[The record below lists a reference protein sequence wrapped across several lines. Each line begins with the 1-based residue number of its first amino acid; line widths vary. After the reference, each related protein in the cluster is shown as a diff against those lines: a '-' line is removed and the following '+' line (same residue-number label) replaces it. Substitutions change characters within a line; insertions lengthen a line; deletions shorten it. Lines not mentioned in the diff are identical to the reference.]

1 MERREKY
8 NNGLISGL
16 ALAGGEPLKRSD
28 TSLAIACAMPMFAVT
43 AVSLA
48 LVFPFAAIADQTAVQ
63 AGKGPQPPAHVRFNT
78 AFIQGSDQPPDLKAF
93 LDGASVVP
101 GTYRVDVFINRAL
114 SGRRDITFMPNP
126 ATGAIEPCLTLD
138 MLMQLGLDPQRLEG
152 ANAAQPPDACFD
164 LPARI
169 EFAHIDYQPNNLR
182 LNISVPQA
190 AMSRSA
196 KGYVPPELWDEG
208 QTAGFLNYS
217 FSGSRRSQRGQSA
230 DQYYLGLRNG
240 LNLGAWRL
248 RNESSLVYGDAQPY
262 RFRSNR
268 TFVQRDVTAFNSQ
281 LTLGEIFTDSQV
293 FDSVRFLGASLASDD
308 GMLPDSLRTYAP
320 IIRGIAETNAIV
332 EVRQNGFM
340 LYSGNVSPGPFEIS
354 DIYPSGSNGDL
365 EVTVIEADGRRRVFI
380 QAYASLPI
388 MVPEGAFRYSLAA
401 GEYDSNQVN
410 GVAPHFASGTLI
422 YGLSDRVT
430 GFGGMQMAEAYQAG
444 NLGTGINTGFG
455 AVSAD
460 VTHSISQQREQTL
473 SGQSVR
479 LRYANTLQMTH
490 TTLAVAGYRYSTD
503 QYRTFDEHVD
513 ELSARGGRYG
523 SGRAK
528 DRLELNVTQA
538 LPDVSGSL
546 TLTGSEQRYWDR
558 TGKTRQLYLS
568 YNASWH
574 SLSYNLSVER
584 NQTFDRSGQS
594 ETDHRIALTLSF
606 PLGSN
611 PGASRVAFNAVRD
624 SAGDYNAQAGLNGQ
638 FFEDRD
644 TFYSVQAGHDNR
656 SGSSGF
662 GKLNTTTPYG
672 RFDVGYGQGS
682 QYRTVSVGAAGSVV
696 AHAGGV
702 NLGQTLGET
711 FALIQVKDVGGAR
724 LANYSNVQTAGNG
737 FAVLPYAQPYR
748 TNWISLDTRQLG
760 ADVELE
766 NAVTQIVPRR
776 GAMPLVAFKA
786 AVGRRVQFE
795 LRRADG
801 NKLPLGAVVE
811 DERGKV
817 LAAVDPTSRAL
828 VLSDEDH
835 GVIKVSW
842 SDQQCSAAFSL
853 PPRDPARTYERL
865 KVVCQ

>member
-1 MERREKY
+1 MERRDKY
-8 NNGLISGL
+8 NKELICRV
-16 ALAGGEPLKRSD
+16 ALADGQPIEPFDQPSA
-28 TSLAIACAMPMFAVT
+28 TTAAMPMFMTTVA
-43 AVSLA
+43 SLA
-48 LVFPFAAIADQTAVQ
+48 LVFPFAAMADQ
-63 AGKGPQPPAHVRFNT
+63 AGAQVGGAQQPSAHVRFNT

-101 GTYRVDVFINRAL
+101 GSYRVDVFINRAL
-114 SGRRDITFMPNP
+114 SGRRDITFSANP
-126 ATGAIEPCLTLD
+126 VTGAIEPCLTLE
-138 MLMQLGLDPQRLEG
+138 MLGQLGLDTQQLEG
-152 ANAAQPPDACFD
+152 GIPGQALDACFD
-164 LPARI
+164 LQAKVD
-169 EFAHIDYQPNNLR
+169 FAHIDYQPNNLR

-190 AMSRSA
+190 VMSRSA
-196 KGYVPPELWDEG
+196 KGFVPPELWDQG
-208 QTAGFLNYS
+208 QTTGFINYN
-217 FSGSRRSQRGQSA
+217 FSGSRRSNRGQSA

-248 RNESSLVYGDAQPY
+248 RNESSLVYGDGQPY

-268 TFVQRDVTAFNSQ
+268 TFVQRDMTALNSQ

-293 FDSVRFLGASLASDD
+293 FDSVRFVGATLASDE

-320 IIRGIAETNAIV
+320 TIRGIAQSNATV

-340 LYSGNVSPGPFEIS
+340 LYSGNVSPGPFEIT

-365 EVTVIEADGRRRVFI
+365 EVTVIEADGSKRVFI

-388 MVPEGAFRYSLAA
+388 MVPEGALRYSLAA
-401 GEYDSNQVN
+401 GQYDSNEDN
-410 GVAPHFASGTLI
+410 GVSPHFASGTLI
-422 YGLSDRVT
+422 YGLNDRIT
-430 GFGGMQMAEAYQAG
+430 GFGGVQMAEAYQAG
-444 NLGTGINTGFG
+444 NLGAGINTGFG

-460 VTHSISQQREQTL
+460 VTQSISQQRQQTRR
-473 SGQSVR
+473 GQSVR
-479 LRYANTLQMTH
+479 LRYANTLELTR

-513 ELSARGGRYG
+513 ELNARVDRYG

-528 DRLELNVTQA
+528 DRLEVNVTQA
-538 LPDVSGSL
+538 LPDASGSL
-546 TLTGSEQRYWDR
+546 TLTGSEQRYWHMS
-558 TGKTRQLYLS
+558 GKARQLYVS

-574 SLSYNLSVER
+574 ALSYNFSVER
-584 NQTFDRSGQS
+584 NQTFNRGGQS
-594 ETDHRIALTLSF
+594 ETDNRIALTLSF

-611 PGASRVAFNAVRD
+611 PGASRVSFNAVRD

-638 FFEDRD
+638 VFEDRD
-644 TFYSVQAGHDNR
+644 TFYSVQAGKDNR

-672 RFDVGYGQGS
+672 RFDAGYGQGA
-682 QYRTVSVGAAGSVV
+682 QYRTFSVGAAGSVV

-724 LANYSNVQTAGNG
+724 FSSYSNVQTASNG
-737 FAVLPYAQPYR
+737 YAVLPYAQPYR
-748 TNWISLDTRQLG
+748 TNWITLDTRQLG

-776 GAMPLVAFKA
+776 GAVPLVTFKA

-795 LRRADG
+795 LVRADG
-801 NKLPLGAVVE
+801 SRLPLGAVVE
-811 DERGKV
+811 DERGKI
-817 LAAVDPTSRAL
+817 LAAVDPTGRAL
-828 VLSDEDH
+828 VLSDEDR
-835 GVIKVSW
+835 GMLRVTW

-853 PPRDPARTYERL
+853 PPKDPARTYERL

>member
-1 MERREKY
+1 MERRDKY
-8 NNGLISGL
+8 NKGLIPGL
-16 ALAGGEPLKRSD
+16 ALACAQPPQRVDQPSAMGVGMPLFM
-28 TSLAIACAMPMFAVT
+28 AT
-43 AVSLA
+43 AASLA
-48 LVFPFAAIADQTAVQ
+48 LALPVAAMADQTVVQ
-63 AGKGPQPPAHVRFNT
+63 ADKRQQPSAHVRFNT

-101 GTYRVDVFINRAL
+101 GTYRVDVVINRAL
-114 SGRRDITFMPNP
+114 SGRRDITFSANP
-126 ATGAIEPCLTLD
+126 VTGAIEPCLTLD
-138 MLMQLGLDPQRLEG
+138 MLKQLGLDTQRLDG
-152 ANAAQPPDACFD
+152 GVAAQTPDACFD
-164 LPARI
+164 LPANV

-196 KGYVPPELWDEG
+196 KGYVPPELWDQG
-208 QTAGFLNYS
+208 QTTGFINYN
-217 FSGSRRSQRGQSA
+217 FSGSRRSHRGQSA

-248 RNESSLVYGDAQPY
+248 RNESSLVYGDGQPY

-268 TFVQRDVTAFNSQ
+268 TFVQRDVTALNSQ
-281 LTLGEIFTDSQV
+281 LTLGEIFSDSQV
-293 FDSVRFLGASLASDD
+293 FDSVRFLGATLASDD

-320 IIRGIAETNAIV
+320 TIRGIAETNATV

-365 EVTVIEADGRRRVFI
+365 EVTVIEADGRKRVFI

-388 MVPEGAFRYSLAA
+388 MVPEGAVRYSLAA
-401 GEYDSNQVN
+401 GQYDSNEDNSVS
-410 GVAPHFASGTLI
+410 PHFASGTLI
-422 YGLSDRVT
+422 YGLNDRIT
-430 GFGGMQMAEAYQAG
+430 GFGGVQMAEAYQAG
-444 NLGTGINTGFG
+444 NLGAGINTGFG

-460 VTHSISQQREQTL
+460 VTHSISQQREQTR

-479 LRYANTLQMTH
+479 LRYANTLELTH

-513 ELSARGGRYG
+513 ELNARMDRYD

-538 LPDVSGSL
+538 LPQVSGSL
-546 TLTGSEQRYWDR
+546 TLTGSEQRYWDM
-558 TGKTRQLYLS
+558 TGKTRQLYVS
-568 YNASWH
+568 YNGSWH

-594 ETDHRIALTLSF
+594 ETDNRIALTLSF

-611 PGASRVAFNAVRD
+611 PGASRVSFNAVRD
-624 SAGDYNAQAGLNGQ
+624 SAGDYNAQAGVNGQ

-644 TFYSVQAGHDNR
+644 TFYSVQAGQDNR

-672 RFDVGYGQGS
+672 RFDAGYGQGA
-682 QYRTVSVGAAGSVV
+682 QYRAFSLGAAGSVV

-711 FALIQVKDVGGAR
+711 FALIQVKDVGGAK
-724 LANYSNVQTAGNG
+724 LANYSNVQTASNG
-737 FAVLPYAQPYR
+737 YAVLPYAQPYR
-748 TNWISLDTRQLG
+748 TNWVTLDTRQLG

-776 GAMPLVAFKA
+776 GAVPLVTFKA

-795 LRRADG
+795 LVRADSS
-801 NKLPLGAVVE
+801 KLPLGAVVE

-835 GVIKVSW
+835 GVLRVSW

-853 PPRDPARTYERL
+853 PPRNPARTYERL